1 MANISLVNYSNS
13 KKGSLILRNR
23 TRKTLAERI
32 DVRTKMAMLAV
43 LIATGAIVKDYVL
56 GSVLFAVVVLLSFA
70 IGRGKTAVS
79 FSFAYLF
86 LMGIFWATTMLP
98 PNATGALGSFALAC
112 RTCMPICLFAAVFA
126 TTTKIGDLTAALY
139 GMRLPKAVVVP
150 LVIAVRFFPT
160 LKEESSAV
168 TDAMRVRGLALS
180 PKNLVSKPALMFE
193 SAVVPVML
201 RCAKIAD
208 ELAAAAVAR
217 GIDRPGRKTSYNA
230 PRFGWADFLS
240 FAFLVICCSLLVAA
254 KVNQGIGGLL

>member
-1 MANISLVNYSNS
+1 M
-13 KKGSLILRNR
+13 RRR
-23 TRKTLAERI
+23 TRKTLAEDI
-32 DVRTKMAMLAV
+32 DVRTKVAMLVV

-70 IGRGKTAVS
+70 IGRGRMAAS

-86 LMGIFWATTMLP
+86 LMGIFWVTTMLP
-98 PNATGALGSFALAC
+98 PNAAGALGSFALAC

-139 GMRLPKAVVVP
+139 GMRLPKTVVVP

-168 TDAMRVRGLALS
+168 ADAMRVRGLALS
-180 PKNLVSKPALMFE
+180 LKNLVSKPALMFE

-208 ELAAAAVAR
+208 
-217 GIDRPGRKTSYNA
+217 GRKTSYNA
-230 PRFGWADFLS
+230 PRFGRVDFLS
-240 FAFLVICCSLLVAA
+240 LAFLVICCSLLVAV